1 MCSYVGRLIAPIA
14 AKVGFE
20 PLSDDDALAKQ
31 LRGKVIGML
40 GKYAAS
46 DAVVAEAR
54 RRFAALVEAP
64 TDTSILPSDFKVPV
78 MRIVL
83 KAGGEAEYEQ
93 ALALFAVAPTNVEK
107 KHTMHALGATP
118 VMALKTRTLE
128 WALRSE
134 DVKLQVCAR
143 CLQRALCG
151 ACACAGDSV

>member
-1 MCSYVGRLIAPIA
+1 MHDHP
-14 AKVGFE
+14 
-20 PLSDDDALAKQ
+20 
-31 LRGKVIGML
+31 
-40 GKYAAS
+40 
-46 DAVVAEAR
+46 
-54 RRFAALVEAP
+54 
-64 TDTSILPSDFKVPV
+64 DTHPEMSHELFVKP
-78 MRIVL
+78 
-83 KAGGEAEYEQ
+83 YEV
-93 ALALFAVAPTNVEK
+93 LFAVAPTNVEK